1 VHILFDALRQREI
14 QVKVKIIGIGSA
26 LRKDDSIGIKIAN
39 ELDLEGV
46 ECTECSCGLGLLHAM
61 EGCDAAVIVDA
72 VDFGGE
78 PGETKVMKTEDLPRN
93 SGETHTMDLGRIMN
107 LVDLVEGNPEILIFG
122 VQPADVGFGDS
133 LSGELSRAMSSI
145 EHELERLIKGLAR

>member
-1 VHILFDALRQREI
+1 MK
-14 QVKVKIIGIGSA
+14 VKVIGIGSV
-26 LRKDDSIGIKIAN
+26 LRRDDGVGIRLAN
-39 ELDLEGV
+39 TLDVEGI
-46 ECTECSCGLGLLHAM
+46 ECTECSCDLSILHAL

-78 PGETKVMKTEDLPRN
+78 PGETRVMKTEDLPRN

-122 VQPADVGFGDS
+122 VQPTDVGFGDS
-133 LSGELSRAMSSI
+133 LSGELSLAMPSVGRA
-145 EHELERLIKGLAR
+145 LETLVRNLAR

>member
-1 VHILFDALRQREI
+1 
-14 QVKVKIIGIGSA
+14 VKVKVIGIGSV
-26 LRKDDSIGIKIAN
+26 LRRDDGVGIRLAN
-39 ELDLEGV
+39 TLDV
-46 ECTECSCGLGLLHAM
+46 EDVDCTDCSCDLSILHAL

-78 PGETKVMKTEDLPRN
+78 PGETRVMKTEDLPRN

-122 VQPADVGFGDS
+122 VQPTDVGFGDS
-133 LSGELSRAMSSI
+133 LSGELSLAMPSI
-145 EHELERLIKGLAR
+145 EHELERLIKDLAR